1 MNIFISGISSGIG
14 KAMAINLADNGF
26 KVYGISRSKLS
37 YKHKNITHMVHDI
50 NNTEKTPLE
59 MLENVDSLDYVLL
72 NAGVLG
78 EISNIKDA
86 AINDL
91 KKTTEINLWSQ
102 KRLIDNLLDNHK
114 VSHIYGLSSGAAI
127 KGSKGWSG
135 YSISKAAFKMLIE
148 LYASEIDNTQF
159 LSIAPGLV
167 NTQMQDYICDTVD
180 KEEFPN
186 MQRLK
191 DARDNGS
198 MNSPDQLAKKFIN
211 QFSFLKTL
219 DSGNFIDL
227 RSLD

>member
-1 MNIFISGISSGIG
+1 MNIFITGISSGIG
-14 KAMAINLADNGF
+14 KAMALNFANKGF
-26 KVYGISRSKLS
+26 NVYGISRSKLD
-37 YKHKNITHMVHDI
+37 YEHKNLTHMIHDI
-50 NNTEKTPLE
+50 KDTQTDPLD
-59 MLENVDSLDYVLL
+59 LLIGTDSLDYVFL

-86 AINDL
+86 KVEDL
-91 KKTTEINLWSQ
+91 KDTTEINLWSQ
-102 KRLIDNLLDNHK
+102 KRVIDNLLSNHK
-114 VSHIYGLSSGAAI
+114 VKHIYAISSGAAI

-148 LYASEIDNTQF
+148 LYASETEHTQF
-159 LSIAPGLV
+159 LSVAPGLV

-180 KEEFPN
+180 KEKFPN

-198 MNSPDQLAKKFIN
+198 MNTPDELAKKFDDKLD
-211 QFSFLKTL
+211 FLNTL
-219 DSGNFIDL
+219 SSGDFIDL